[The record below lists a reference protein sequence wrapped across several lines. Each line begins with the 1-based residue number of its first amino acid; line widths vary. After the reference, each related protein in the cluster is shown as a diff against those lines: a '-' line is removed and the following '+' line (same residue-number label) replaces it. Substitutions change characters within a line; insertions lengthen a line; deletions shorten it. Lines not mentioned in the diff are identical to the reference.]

1 MIYEGSCYRAFE
13 VSDGINW
20 LDAQSSCAVWGGD
33 LTSITTERENNL
45 LYTAISDT
53 VSNCWIGLYERDGDG
68 MYQWVDGTVLNY
80 TNWTGIAHNDGNTN
94 DCIQMSI
101 SGDGSWIAT
110 DCEGTTDSFICKKNS
125 TSIVTTG
132 QLCILSFLFG
142 NCPTLALFINVDSV
156 FGELTDGGLNFRT
169 IAADTFLY
177 TSTILICKG
186 DVNSAP
192 IIWHHSINAN
202 LLPSVQQTA
211 TYMSTETGVSWLS
224 VDNTKQGYYQCQIDG
239 THKYTVGV
247 YNNEETT
254 GDVLYSDILLAK

>member
-1 MIYEGSCYRAFE
+1 M
-13 VSDGINW
+13 SDGINW

-33 LTSITTERENNL
+33 LTSIKTERENNL

-68 MYQWVDGTVLNY
+68 MYEWVDGTVLNY
-80 TNWTGIAHNDGNTN
+80 TNWTGTAPTDGNTN

-101 SGDGSWIAT
+101 SGAGNWIAA
-110 DCEGTTDSFICKKNS
+110 DCEGTTNSFICKKNS
-125 TSIVTTG
+125 SSIVTTG
-132 QLCILSFLFG
+132 QLCILSFLLG
-142 NCPTLALFINVDSV
+142 NCLTLALFINVDSV
-156 FGELTDGGLNFRT
+156 FGELTDGSLNFRT
-169 IAADTFLY
+169 IASDTFLY

-186 DVNSAP
+186 DANSAP
-192 IIWHHSINAN
+192 IIWHYSINAN

-224 VDNTKQGYYQCQIDG
+224 VDNAKQGYHQCQIDG

-254 GDVLYSDILLAK
+254 GEVLYTGVLLAK